1 MSLINDL
8 AYLDQ
13 PEQWD
18 ELSRR
23 CTRAGIIGLDTE
35 FYGINPK
42 VESPVGK
49 ATIHVFSI
57 ALRTKQTSPLGYHKA
72 RGWVLPVAALEHPGL
87 RAVLESGA
95 VKKCSHNQPS
105 EDHTLANHGVKLR
118 GAINTL
124 NLARWM
130 FPQLVNDG
138 YFGLKNL
145 MSRLLGRKPVA
156 EFIELVSHVD
166 EELRTSL
173 KTRKVK
179 ICSCGEPGCR
189 RRNGHTKTTETLEYQ
204 AQRVVKVKRSYP
216 LQEILPGHP
225 RWGLLVEYAA
235 EDAVAALELEE
246 LARAHGAP
254 QWPFEGER
262 PAFNQALENAVVE
275 MERTGLTIDV
285 EWAQGTLAKCQ
296 ADEAAEL
303 SWLSRWWALNRTT
316 EYDPKVWSS
325 HKQMQELF
333 DGLEWPRSPIW
344 GKGRVRYGNPPK
356 FDNVA
361 LDWISKAHKPSAK
374 LIGHILHL
382 KKVRAGKKYLQRLV
396 DSGGKVHVIC
406 GPAGDSDDRN
416 GAVSGRLGIKG
427 ALAAAQLPKK
437 IDRDLYKI
445 RRGIV
450 APPGMVLVVADE
462 TALEVVILADL
473 TKRLFGDTELELAT
487 APGAP
492 DFHST
497 NVIRIFGDLLG
508 YPCPAQ
514 WDGKPC
520 DYSWVRDIPVAEV
533 KKHPYAAFLR
543 DLIKAVFYG
552 FAYGKRGY
560 GFATLSDGK
569 GGMIGED
576 LGNKLCEG
584 LTIARPSLGK
594 FEAWVKAYVDKHH
607 AIYSLDGRWADLSHD
622 IASGKWGLQRA
633 YRRALNFPCQAAA
646 AGIIGDVMVLTNRCP
661 DLRRLGFKICLQVH
675 DEIVMVGPE
684 EGAEEAAKLLK
695 HYMETATANGV
706 QLLVPLTASVSYAK
720 NYLEA
725 K

>member
-1 MSLINDL
+1 MSLINGL
-8 AYLDQ
+8 VYLDQ

-18 ELSRR
+18 ELGRR

-35 FYGINPK
+35 FYNCNPK

-87 RAVLESGA
+87 RDMLESGA

-130 FPQLVNDG
+130 WPQLVNDG

-145 MSRLLGRKPVA
+145 MSKLLDRKPVA
-156 EFIELVSHVD
+156 EFIELVSYVD

-189 RRNGHTKTTETLEYQ
+189 KRSGHTKTTEILEYQ
-204 AQRVVKVKRSYP
+204 AQRVVKVKRAYR
-216 LQEILPGHP
+216 LQDIVPGHQ
-225 RWGLLVEYAA
+225 RWDLLVEYAA

-246 LARAHGAP
+246 LAHSQGAP
-254 QWPFEGER
+254 QWPFEGKR

-275 MERTGLTIDV
+275 MERVGLTIDV
-285 EWAQGTLAKCQ
+285 EWAQGTLAQCQ

-316 EYDPKVWSS
+316 EYDQKVWSS

-333 DGLEWPRSPIW
+333 DGLEMPRSPIW
-344 GKGRVRYGNPPK
+344 SKGRVRDGNPPK

-361 LDWISKAHKPSAK
+361 LDWISKAHKPAAK
-374 LIGHILHL
+374 LIEHILHL
-382 KKVRAGKKYLQRLV
+382 KKVRAGKKYLQRLA

-427 ALAAAQLPKK
+427 ALAAQQLPKK
-437 IDRDLYKI
+437 KDRDLYKI

-450 APPGMVLVVADE
+450 APPGEVLVVADY

-487 APGAP
+487 SPGAP
-492 DFHST
+492 DFHSA
-497 NVIRIFGDLLG
+497 NAVKIFGEVLG
-508 YPCPAQ
+508 YPIPTT
-514 WDGKPC
+514 WDGKRC
-520 DYSWVRDIPVAEV
+520 DYSWVRDIPVGEI
-533 KKHPYAAFLR
+533 KTHPYGAFLR
-543 DLIKAVFYG
+543 EMIKAVTYG

-560 GFATLSDGK
+560 GFATLSDGQ
-569 GGMIGED
+569 GGMIGEEM
-576 LGNKLCEG
+576 GTQLCEG
-584 LTIARPSLGK
+584 LTTARPSLARY
-594 FEAWVKAYVDKHH
+594 EAWVKTYVDKHQ
-607 AIYSLDGRWADLSHD
+607 AIYSLDGRWADLSSD
-622 IASGKWGLQRA
+622 IATGKWGLQRA
-633 YRRALNFPCQAAA
+633 YRRALNFPCQAAS
-646 AGIIGDVMVLTNRCP
+646 AGIIGDAMVRVGRCP
-661 DLRRLGFKICLQVH
+661 DLLRLGFRTCAQIH
-675 DEIVMVGPE
+675 DELMLVGPAVS
-684 EGAEEAAKLLK
+684 AEEASKLLI
-695 HYMETATANGV
+695 HHMQNSTANGIP
-706 QLLVPLTASVSYAK
+706 LLVPLTATVGVAK
-720 NYLEA
+720 NYYEA